1 MKHCTAPGYVPPLGL
16 NRDVLSAFDL
26 SIHILAILKAV
37 SLCCA
42 DVHHPPFI
50 DCSSSLQC
58 LKLSLITCCY
68 GWTCKETGVPIQGRL
83 PFTEDSN
90 SVSVIGIKRPSFWQ
104 CLISNNRKI
113 KRLADLSESPMSQYT
128 DDYHEPFITVYHM
141 LLRWVPY
148 SLNERI
154 FRLFLKMVGI
164 SVKIFFRG
172 FWLALFRRG
181 YWWPI
186 QAQTYITIFHEKYF
200 WWDREKCCKCLISVS
215 KWGSFS
221 ILLLQWDPVI
231 NCLIQT
237 EFTKTRCQQ
246 QQQQHPVTQHES
258 NVA

>member
-16 NRDVLSAFDL
+16 NREVLSAFDL

-90 SVSVIGIKRPSFWQ
+90 SIAVIGIKSPSFWQ

-128 DDYHEPFITVYHM
+128 DDYHGPFITVYHM

-164 SVKIFFRG
+164 SVKIFFGG
-172 FWLALFRRG
+172 FRLALFRRG
-181 YWWPI
+181 
-186 QAQTYITIFHEKYF
+186 
-200 WWDREKCCKCLISVS
+200 
-215 KWGSFS
+215 
-221 ILLLQWDPVI
+221 
-231 NCLIQT
+231 
-237 EFTKTRCQQ
+237 
-246 QQQQHPVTQHES
+246 
-258 NVA
+258 